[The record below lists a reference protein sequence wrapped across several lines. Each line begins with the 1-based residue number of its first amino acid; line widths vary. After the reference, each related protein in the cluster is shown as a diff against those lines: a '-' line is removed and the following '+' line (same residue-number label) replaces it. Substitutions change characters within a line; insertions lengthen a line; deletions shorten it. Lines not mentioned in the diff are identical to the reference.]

1 MGIYFVK
8 KISIPIKIFG
18 HFQLLW
24 EMEMKGRKF
33 FCSDNPNN
41 YGGYSFL
48 PAGPNTSFRKMV
60 QVKKTSD
67 YFRGNGISRLDLM
80 KIDTEGSEFEI
91 ITDLDPNMLKEI
103 EWIVADLHGVRDF
116 EMFANLDQ
124 WFDISVKRSFKKR
137 LFMFQAWNRNSKLR
151 V

>member
-1 MGIYFVK
+1 
-8 KISIPIKIFG
+8 
-18 HFQLLW
+18 
-24 EMEMKGRKF
+24 
-33 FCSDNPNN
+33 
-41 YGGYSFL
+41 
-48 PAGPNTSFRKMV
+48 MV

-80 KIDTEGSEFEI
+80 KIDTEGSECEI
-91 ITDLDPNMLKEI
+91 ITDLDPNMLKEM
-103 EWIVADLHGVRDF
+103 EWIVGDLHGVRDF

-151 V
+151 VS

>member
-1 MGIYFVK
+1 
-8 KISIPIKIFG
+8 
-18 HFQLLW
+18 
-24 EMEMKGRKF
+24 
-33 FCSDNPNN
+33 
-41 YGGYSFL
+41 
-48 PAGPNTSFRKMV
+48 MV

-80 KIDTEGSEFEI
+80 KIDTEGSESEI

-103 EWIVADLHGVRDF
+103 EWIVGDLNGVRDF

-124 WFDISVKRSFKKR
+124 WLDISVKRSFKKR